1 MKHYAHV
8 FLLTVLWLS
17 TCVMMG
23 FTQTTQKPNILVI
36 MPDDVGWQNLSA
48 YGLGTMGYTTP
59 NIDRIGREGIIFTD
73 HYGQPSCTAGRASFI
88 TGQYPIRSGMTTVGR
103 PGDTLGLQAE
113 SPSIGKVMKG
123 QGYVTAQY
131 GKNHL
136 GDQNLNLPTVHGF
149 DEFYGNL
156 YHQNVSEEPYDVDY
170 PKDPNFLK
178 NKGPR
183 GLIHSVASETYDK
196 TKDPRFGV
204 IGKQKILSDEEL
216 TLEKMATIDR
226 KFFQLSKDFMKKAQT
241 EGKPFFVYLNPVRMH
256 MHTHLT
262 EESRFLAKDFTTGD
276 DKYGSGLIEHDGLVG
291 DLLNY
296 MESNGLLENTIVV
309 YTTDNGPE
317 HEALFHG
324 GETPFRGDKMTTF
337 EGGLRVPTMVMWPGK
352 IKPGQYLN
360 GIQSH
365 MELFTTLAAAAGNT
379 DVQGQYLKKK
389 QYIDGYN
396 NLDYWLGNSD
406 KSKRNDFLY
415 YYEDNLMGI
424 RMGNWKVNFQTTENY
439 YTPYQKQKYPLM
451 FNLRMDPFESYEDVV
466 SQSWALQ
473 SKQFV
478 TDYINMTLTQHLE
491 TLQKYPPV
499 QKAKSFDFSGMMKEI
514 MSNLNTAGH

>member
-1 MKHYAHV
+1 MKQTIITTVFFLVAIISSYA
-8 FLLTVLWLS
+8 
-17 TCVMMG
+17 
-23 FTQTTQKPNILVI
+23 QNNNKPNILVI

-73 HYGQPSCTAGRASFI
+73 HYAQPSCTAGRAAFV

-103 PGDTLGLQAE
+103 PGDKLGLQAE
-113 SPSIGKVMKG
+113 SPSIGEVMKA
-123 QGYVTAQY
+123 QGYATAQY

-136 GDQNLNLPTVHGF
+136 GDQNKNLPTVHGF

-156 YHQNVSEEPYDVDY
+156 YHQNVSEELFDSDY
-170 PKDPNFLK
+170 PTDPNFLK
-178 NKGPR
+178 TKGPR
-183 GLIHSVASETYDK
+183 GIIHSISTNKYDK
-196 TKDPRFGV
+196 TKDPRFGE
-204 IGKQKILSDEEL
+204 IGKQKILSDEVL

-226 KFFQLSKDFMKKAQT
+226 DFFNKTKEFMKKSK
-241 EGKPFFVYLNPVRMH
+241 EDGKPFFIYLNPVRMH

-262 EESRFLAKDFTTGD
+262 EESKYLAKDFTSGD
-276 DKYGSGLIEHDGLVG
+276 DKYGSGLIEHDGMIG
-291 DLLNY
+291 DLLSY
-296 MESNGLLENTIVV
+296 MEQNGFLENTVVV

-324 GETPFRGDKMTTF
+324 GSTPFRGDKMTTF

-360 GIQSH
+360 GIQTH
-365 MELFTTLAAAAGNT
+365 MELFTTLAAIAGNT
-379 DVQGQYLKKK
+379 NIHDQYLKEG

-396 NLDYWLGNSD
+396 NLDYWLGNSM
-406 KSKRNDFLY
+406 KSKRNNFLY
-415 YYEDNLMGI
+415 YYEGNLMGI

-439 YTPYQKQKYPLM
+439 YTPYQKQKFPLM
-451 FNLRMDPFESYEDVV
+451 YNLRMDPFESYSDVN
-466 SQSWALQ
+466 SQTWALQ

-478 TDYINMTLTQHLE
+478 TDYINKTLTEHMQSLE
-491 TLQKYPPV
+491 KYPPV

-514 MSNLNTAGH
+514 MSNLKTSGH